1 MKVISIKQPWASLI
15 ITGYKAYEFRTWK
28 TKYRG
33 KLLIHASQNI
43 DKDIMPKFKH
53 LNLEYPTGCIIGE
66 VNITDCLKV
75 DSIFDKNLKKANNII
90 YEENYTNYY
99 AFKLDKIIKY
109 KKPIKAKGQLGIW
122 NYNK

>member
-1 MKVISIKQPWASLI
+1 MKAISIKQPWASLI
-15 ITGYKAYEFRTWK
+15 INGYKEYEFRTWK

-33 KLLIHASQNI
+33 KILIHASQMI
-43 DKDIMPKFKH
+43 DKDIMTKFKH
-53 LNLEYPTGCIIGE
+53 LNLEFPMGCIIGE

-75 DSIFDKNLKKANNII
+75 DSIFNKNLKKDNNII
-90 YEENYTNYY
+90 YEGNYTNYY

-109 KKPIKAKGQLGIW
+109 KKPIKAKGRLGIW